1 MNKLSIQARAQIL
14 TALSEGLGINAACR
28 MTQVKNY
35 NLTIAVTMLQCDR
48 ALERK
53 ARGTESGAPQNF

>member
-1 MNKLSIQARAQIL
+1 MNKLSIQVRAQIL

-53 ARGTESGAPQNF
+53 ARGVNGGAPHNF

>member
-1 MNKLSIQARAQIL
+1 MNKLSIQVRAQIL

-35 NLTIAVTMLQCDR
+35 NLTTTVTMLQCDR
-48 ALERK
+48 ALERN
-53 ARGTESGAPQNF
+53 ARGTERGAPQNF